1 MNVWCQICYTYIGF
15 RYLQTA
21 MEKITQDVSGIE
33 VSSMELDTAISFQP
47 FINRLRNRIDHEQ
60 TVKKA
65 LYEQVLATY
74 EQYHLPQEEIPLADI
89 HRYEALLE
97 QMYACLSPAMTDER
111 ELAWAMNMPFQPV
124 IFYGTT
130 LFYELM
136 RNRRDDHDIYVI
148 TKTPDDYNRDRL
160 KLLYSFVL
168 QKLYNFQAPTQKAD
182 VHAGI
187 NVTTGLLQYYAMK
200 IDMDYIE
207 VTAKGPLPELD
218 FSELYMRMS
227 EGEGY
232 DILLETLPLSLFKI
246 RGICILNLTDVTA
259 EKAVEN
265 IERVRLNRTPDNDGE
280 NYRYVIRSLKTLVR
294 NNEIEFDLF
303 PFVRVNNEPVYGYVK
318 GGTGI
323 LFEVWGEGRVSPEV
337 FRRQAKGYFSN
348 PSFFFSPDI
357 FSEKQQR
364 QDYLDHFRKLGVRS
378 LALMPV
384 FHNHVPVGVV
394 AIHTWKDASFDEKIV
409 VLLQPAMAAIGRLLQ
424 IYIDEFNYEIE
435 GIIKEK
441 FTSIQPAVQWKFNEV
456 AWKYLHDRKR
466 HLPEKEFNIRFDSVY
481 PLYGAVDIRNSTI
494 ERNKAIVADL
504 DAHLCL
510 LAGTLTT
517 CQERYPSALLEE
529 MIYKC
534 CKWQEILASDQL
546 YANDEDKL
554 HTFLR
559 NETTP
564 FLSHLVLQH
573 PDTKPLV
580 DEYLKVL
587 ESFNNSTTGEKY
599 ALEVSMQMI
608 NEAVNEYFE
617 KEKNQLQALY
627 PCYFEKFRTDG
638 VEYDVYIGQSI
649 APKHPFNHFHVKNLR
664 LWQLSSM
671 AAIARITRAQLPD
684 MPKVLRTTQLIFI
697 HNHTI
702 DISFRA
708 DERRFDV
715 EGAYNI
721 RYQMIK
727 KRIDKVHIKDTE
739 ERLTQPDKIVLI
751 YSDDKDVDDYLP
763 FIEYL
768 QEKQTLCNDLE
779 YLLLEDLQGL
789 SGLKA
794 LRVGVNYEIPVNE

>member
-1 MNVWCQICYTYIGF
+1 
-15 RYLQTA
+15 
-21 MEKITQDVSGIE
+21 MEKITQDVSGVE
-33 VSSMELDTAISFQP
+33 VTSMELDTAISFQP
-47 FINRLRNRIDHEQ
+47 FINRLRERINNEQ

-74 EQYHLPQEEIPLADI
+74 EQYHLPQEEISLPDI
-89 HRYEALLE
+89 QKYEAFLE

-111 ELAWAMNMPFQPV
+111 ELAWALNIPFQPV

-148 TKTPDDYNRDRL
+148 TKTPDDYHRDRL

-168 QKLYNFQAPTQKAD
+168 QKLYNFQAPTQVPD
-182 VHAGI
+182 IHAGI
-187 NVTTGLLQYYAMK
+187 NLSTGLLQYYAMQ
-200 IDMDYIE
+200 INMDYIE

-232 DILLETLPLSLFKI
+232 DILQEVLPLSLFKI

-259 EKAVEN
+259 EKAVDN
-265 IERVRLNRTPDNDGE
+265 IERARLDRTPETDDE
-280 NYRYVIRSLKTLVR
+280 HYKYVIKSLKTLVR
-294 NNEIEFDLF
+294 NNQIEFDLF

-323 LFEVWGEGRVSPEV
+323 LFEVWGEGRLSLEV

-394 AIHTWKDASFDEKIV
+394 AIHTWQDASFDEKIV

-456 AWKYLHDRKR
+456 AWEYLHNKKKY
-466 HLPEKEFNIRFDSVY
+466 LPEKEFNIHFDNVY

-504 DAHLCL
+504 EAHLSL

-517 CQERYPSALLEE
+517 LQVRYPSSLLEE

-534 CKWQEILASDQL
+534 RKWQEILASDQL
-546 YANDEDKL
+546 YANDEDRL
-554 HTFLR
+554 NTFLR
-559 NETTP
+559 KETTP

-573 PDTKPLV
+573 PETKALI

-587 ESFNNSTTGEKY
+587 EAFNNSTTGEKY

-617 KEKNQLQALY
+617 NEKNQLQSLY

-638 VEYDVYIGQSI
+638 VEYDAYIGQSI
-649 APKHPFNHFHVKNLR
+649 APHHPFNHFHLKNLR

-671 AAIARITRAQLPD
+671 AAIARITYALLPD
-684 MPKVLRTTQLIFI
+684 MPKVMRTTQLIFV

-727 KRIDKVHIKDTE
+727 KRIDKVHIKETE
-739 ERLTQPDKIVLI
+739 ERLTQPDKIVVI
-751 YSDDKDVDDYLP
+751 YSDEKDVEDYLP
-763 FIEYL
+763 FIAYL

-794 LRVGVNYEIPVNE
+794 LRVGVNNATSLND

>member
-1 MNVWCQICYTYIGF
+1 
-15 RYLQTA
+15 
-21 MEKITQDVSGIE
+21 MEKIIQDVSGIE
-33 VSSMELDTAISFQP
+33 VASIELDTAISFQP
-47 FINRLRNRIDHEQ
+47 FINHLRERINNEQ

-74 EQYHLPQEEIPLADI
+74 EQYHLAQEEISLAEIDK
-89 HRYEALLE
+89 YEPFLE
-97 QMYACLSPAMTDER
+97 QVYACLSPAMTDEKD
-111 ELAWAMNMPFQPV
+111 LAWAMNIPFQPV

-136 RNRRDDHDIYVI
+136 RNRRNDHDIYVT
-148 TKTPDDYNRDRL
+148 TKTQEDYDRDRL
-160 KLLYSFVL
+160 KLLYSFLL
-168 QKLYNFQAPTQKAD
+168 QKLYNFQAPTQLPE
-182 VHAGI
+182 VHAGVNI
-187 NVTTGLLQYYAMK
+187 ATGLLQYYAMR
-200 IDMDYIE
+200 INMDYLE

-218 FSELYMRMS
+218 FSELYMRMN

-232 DILLETLPLSLFKI
+232 DILLEMLPLSLFKI
-246 RGICILNLTDVTA
+246 RGICILNLTDITA
-259 EKAVEN
+259 EKAIEN
-265 IERVRLNRTPDNDGE
+265 IEKVRLNRTPANDDE
-280 NYRYVIRSLKTLVR
+280 NYKNVIKSLKTLVR
-294 NNEIEFDLF
+294 NNQIEFDLF

-364 QDYLDHFRKLGVRS
+364 QDYLDHFRQIGVRS
-378 LALMPV
+378 LALIPV
-384 FHNHVPVGVV
+384 FHNHIPVGVL
-394 AIHTWKDASFDEKIV
+394 AIHTWKDASFDEKVV

-435 GIIKEK
+435 CIIKEK

-456 AWKYLHDRKR
+456 AWQYLHERKR
-466 HLPEKEFNIRFDSVY
+466 HLPEKEFNIHFDNVY

-504 DAHLCL
+504 DAHLSL
-510 LAGTLTT
+510 LSGTLTT
-517 CQERYPSALLEE
+517 LQESYPSSLLEE

-554 HTFLR
+554 NAFLR
-559 NETTP
+559 KETTP
-564 FLSHLVLQH
+564 FLHHLAGRH
-573 PDTKPLV
+573 PDTKRLV

-587 ESFNNSTTGEKY
+587 DAFSNSTTGEKY

-617 KEKNQLQALY
+617 HEKNQLQSLY

-638 VEYDVYIGQSI
+638 VEYDAYIGQSI
-649 APKHPFNHFHVKNLR
+649 APHHPFNHFHLKNLR

-671 AAIARITRAQLPD
+671 AAIARITRSLLPE
-684 MPKVLRTTQLIFI
+684 MPKVLRTTQLIFV

-727 KRIDKVHIKDTE
+727 KRIDKVRIKDTE

-751 YSDDKDVDDYLP
+751 YFDDKDVEDYLP

-794 LRVGVNYEIPVNE
+794 LRVGVAYEDSLND

>member
-1 MNVWCQICYTYIGF
+1 
-15 RYLQTA
+15 
-21 MEKITQDVSGIE
+21 MEKISLVFPGNE
-33 VSSMELDTAISFQP
+33 VSDLDIDTALSFEP
-47 FINRLRNRIDHEQ
+47 FINQLRQKIRSEQ
-60 TVKKA
+60 TARKV

-74 EQYHLPQEEIPLADI
+74 EQYHLEKEEIPVEEI
-89 HRYEALLE
+89 YKYEALLD
-97 QMYACLSPAMTDER
+97 QIYACLAPAMTDEKDM
-111 ELAWAMNMPFQPV
+111 AWAMNLPFQPV
-124 IFYGTT
+124 IFYGTS

-136 RNRRDDHDIYVI
+136 RNKRDDQDIYVAS
-148 TKTPDDYNRDRL
+148 KSAKGHQSDRL
-160 KLLYSFVL
+160 RLLYSFVL
-168 QKLYNFQAPTQKAD
+168 QKLYNFKSPAQVKD

-187 NVTTGLLQYYAMK
+187 NIATGLLQYYGMQ
-200 IDMDYIE
+200 INTDYIE

-218 FSELYMRMS
+218 FSELYTRLS
-227 EGEGY
+227 EGEGF
-232 DILLETLPLSLFKI
+232 DVLQETLPLSLFKI
-246 RGICILNLTDVTA
+246 RGICILHLTDVTA
-259 EKAVEN
+259 KKAVDN
-265 IERVRLNRTPDNDGE
+265 IERVRLNRTAANDDE
-280 NYRYVIRSLKTLVR
+280 NYKYVIKSLKTLVR
-294 NNEIEFDLF
+294 NNQIEFDLF

-323 LFEVWGEGRVSPEV
+323 LFEVWGEQRLSPEL

-348 PSFFFSPDI
+348 PTFFFSQDI
-357 FSEKQQR
+357 FSEKQQQ

-378 LALMPV
+378 LALMPA
-384 FHNHVPVGVV
+384 FHNHMPVGVL
-394 AIHTWKDASFDEKIV
+394 AIHTWEDATFDEKV
-409 VLLQPAMAAIGRLLQ
+409 LALLQPAMAAIGRLLQ
-424 IYIDEFNYEIE
+424 IYIDEFHYEIE
-435 GIIKEK
+435 CIIKEK

-456 AWKYLHDRKR
+456 AWQYLHDRKR
-466 HLPEKEFNIRFDSVY
+466 RLPEKDLNIHFDTVY
-481 PLYGAVDIRNSTI
+481 PLYGAVDVRNSTI

-504 DAHLCL
+504 DAHLSL
-510 LAGTLTT
+510 LGGTLCTLHE
-517 CQERYPSALLEE
+517 QYPSSLLEE

-534 CKWQEILASDQL
+534 GKWQEVLVADQL

-554 HTFLR
+554 NTFLR
-559 NETTP
+559 EETTP
-564 FLSHLVLQH
+564 FLQHLARQK
-573 PDTKPLV
+573 PATKELV
-580 DEYLKVL
+580 DQYMKVL
-587 ESFNNSTTGEKY
+587 EQYSSNTGGEKH

-617 KEKNQLQALY
+617 HEKGQLQSLY

-649 APKHPFNHFHVKNLR
+649 APQHPFNHFHLKNLR

-671 AAIARITRAQLPD
+671 AAIARITRALLPQ

-751 YSDDKDVDDYLP
+751 YFDDKDVEDYLP
-763 FIEYL
+763 YIEYL

-794 LRVGVNYEIPVNE
+794 LRVGVVYDNEESLND

>member
-1 MNVWCQICYTYIGF
+1 
-15 RYLQTA
+15 
-21 MEKITQDVSGIE
+21 MEKIIQDLSGIE
-33 VSSMELDTAISFQP
+33 VSSMDLDAAISFQP
-47 FINRLRNRIDHEQ
+47 FINRLRDRIRNEQ
-60 TVKKA
+60 TAKKA

-74 EQYHLPQEEIPLADI
+74 EAYSLSQEEIPLTDI
-89 HRYEALLE
+89 DKYEALLDL
-97 QMYACLSPAMTDER
+97 MYACLSPAMTDER
-111 ELAWAMNMPFQPV
+111 ELAWAMNMPFQPI

-136 RNRRDDHDIYVI
+136 RNRRDDHDIYVT
-148 TKTPDDYNRDRL
+148 TKNADDYQRNRL
-160 KLLYSFVL
+160 KSLYSFVL
-168 QKLYNFQAPTQKAD
+168 QKLYNFQAPTQLPD

-187 NVTTGLLQYYAMK
+187 NLSTGLLQYYAMQ
-200 IDMDYIE
+200 INMDYIE

-232 DILLETLPLSLFKI
+232 DILLEMLPLSLFKI
-246 RGICILNLTDVTA
+246 RGVCILNLTDVTA
-259 EKAVEN
+259 EKAIDN
-265 IERVRLNRTPDNDGE
+265 IERIRLNRTPDKEEE
-280 NYRYVIRSLKTLVR
+280 NYRYVIKSLKTLVK
-294 NNEIEFDLF
+294 NNQIEFDLF

-323 LFEVWGEGRVSPEV
+323 LSEVWGEGRVSPEV

-357 FSEKQQR
+357 FSEKQQQ

-384 FHNHVPVGVV
+384 FHNRAPVGVL
-394 AIHTWKDASFDEKIV
+394 AIHTWENASFDEKVI

-456 AWKYLHDRKR
+456 AWQYLHDKKR
-466 HLPEKEFNIRFDSVY
+466 HFADKEFNIHFDNVY

-504 DAHLCL
+504 DAHLSL
-510 LAGTLTT
+510 LGDTLNTL
-517 CQERYPSALLEE
+517 QERYPSSLLEE

-534 CKWQEILASDQL
+534 CKWQEILGSEQL

-554 HTFLR
+554 NGFLR
-559 NETTP
+559 KETTP
-564 FLSHLVLQH
+564 FLSHLAVRH
-573 PDTKPLV
+573 PESKPLV

-587 ESFNNSTTGEKY
+587 ETFNNSTTGEKY
-599 ALEVSMQMI
+599 SLEVSMQQI

-617 KEKNQLQALY
+617 IEKIQLQSLY

-638 VEYDVYIGQSI
+638 VEYDAYIGQSI
-649 APKHPFNHFHVKNLR
+649 APQHPFDHFHLKNLR

-671 AAIARITRAQLPD
+671 AAIARITRALLPN
-684 MPKVLRTTQLIFI
+684 MPKVLRTTQLIFV

-727 KRIDKVHIKDTE
+727 KRIDKVRVKDTE

-751 YSDDKDVDDYLP
+751 YFDDKDVDDYLP

-768 QEKQTLCNDLE
+768 QEKDTLCRDLE

-794 LRVGVNYEIPVNE
+794 LRVGVVYESSLND

>member
-1 MNVWCQICYTYIGF
+1 
-15 RYLQTA
+15 
-21 MEKITQDVSGIE
+21 MEKISLVFPGIE
-33 VSSMELDTAISFQP
+33 VSNMDIDTALSFEP
-47 FINRLRNRIDHEQ
+47 FINQLRQKIRTEQ
-60 TVKKA
+60 TARKV

-74 EQYHLPQEEIPLADI
+74 EQYHLEKEEIPLEDI
-89 HRYEALLE
+89 YKYEALLD
-97 QMYACLSPAMTDER
+97 QMYACLAPAMTDEKD
-111 ELAWAMNMPFQPV
+111 LAWAMNLPFQPV
-124 IFYGTT
+124 IFYGTSP
-130 LFYELM
+130 FYELM
-136 RNRRDDHDIYVI
+136 RNKRDEHDIYVAAKS
-148 TKTPDDYNRDRL
+148 TKDHHSDRL
-160 KLLYSFVL
+160 RLLYSFVL
-168 QKLYNFQAPTQKAD
+168 QKLYNFKSPAQVQD

-187 NVTTGLLQYYAMK
+187 NIATGLLQYYGMQ
-200 IDMDYIE
+200 INTDYIE

-218 FSELYMRMS
+218 FSELYMRLS
-227 EGEGY
+227 EGEGF
-232 DILLETLPLSLFKI
+232 DVLEETLPLSLFKI
-246 RGICILNLTDVTA
+246 RGICILHLTDVTA
-259 EKAVEN
+259 KKAVN
-265 IERVRLNRTPDNDGE
+265 NLERVRLNRNAANDDE
-280 NYRYVIRSLKTLVR
+280 NYKYVIKSLKTLVR
-294 NNEIEFDLF
+294 NNQIEFDLF

-323 LFEVWGEGRVSPEV
+323 LFEVWGEQRLSPEL

-348 PSFFFSPDI
+348 PSFFFSQDI
-357 FSEKQQR
+357 FSEKQQK

-384 FHNHVPVGVV
+384 FYNHTPVGVL
-394 AIHTWKDASFDEKIV
+394 AIHTWEDATFDEKV
-409 VLLQPAMAAIGRLLQ
+409 LALLQPAMAAIGRLLQ
-424 IYIDEFNYEIE
+424 IYIDEFHYEIE
-435 GIIKEK
+435 CIIKEK

-456 AWKYLHDRKR
+456 AWQYLHDRKR
-466 HLPEKEFNIRFDSVY
+466 HLPEKNLNIHFDNVY

-504 DAHLCL
+504 DAHLSL
-510 LAGTLTT
+510 LSGTLCTL
-517 CQERYPSALLEE
+517 QEQYPSSLLEE
-529 MIYKC
+529 MLYKC
-534 CKWQEILASDQL
+534 GKWQEVLVADQL

-554 HTFLR
+554 NTFLKE
-559 NETTP
+559 ETTP
-564 FLSHLVLQH
+564 FLTHLARQ
-573 PDTKPLV
+573 KPGAKELV
-580 DEYLKVL
+580 DQYMKVL
-587 ESFNNSTTGEKY
+587 EQYSNNTGGERK
-599 ALEVSMQMI
+599 ALEVSMQTI

-617 KEKNQLQALY
+617 HEKAQLQSLY

-638 VEYDVYIGQSI
+638 VEYDAYIGQSI
-649 APKHPFNHFHVKNLR
+649 APQHPFNHFHLKNLR

-671 AAIARITRAQLPD
+671 AAIARITRALLPQ
-684 MPKVLRTTQLIFI
+684 MPKVLRTTQLIFV

-751 YSDDKDVDDYLP
+751 YFDDKDVEDYLP
-763 FIEYL
+763 YIEYL

-794 LRVGVNYEIPVNE
+794 LRVGVVYDTSLDD